1 MREVIFDTSTEL
13 YSFENYS
20 TLMQALGLG
29 EEITIN
35 NGMANLTVWMDNDY
49 NILALNN
56 NFKDLPPYNYNQ
68 EMTFRNVILGVIPQL
83 KEQKPKEFKNFPNR
97 WEELK
102 TIVNDTVGL
111 NKYKDSERRPKRK
124 ERLESPSG
132 LFIED

>member
-83 KEQKPKEFKNFPNR
+83 KEQKPKEFKNFANR

-111 NKYKDSERRPKRK
+111 NKYKDSERCPKRK
-124 ERLESPSG
+124 ERLETPSG

>member
-1 MREVIFDTSTEL
+1 MREVIFDTNTEL
-13 YSFENYS
+13 YSCENYS
-20 TLMQALGLG
+20 ILMQALGLG

-35 NGMANLTVWMDNDY
+35 NGMADLTVWMDNDY

-102 TIVNDTVGL
+102 QLVNDTVGF
-111 NKYKDSERRPKRK
+111 NRYKDHQRCPKGK
-124 ERLESPSG
+124 EHLEAPTEFF
-132 LFIED
+132 LED